1 MDNENKDIYRA
12 DLLLL
17 KKRTVAWTEAHA
29 KWKAYQ
35 RNILLACVIGF
46 GFIIF
51 MLIRVTGKTGMMN
64 QLPLHIS
71 IWVTA
76 IAIYLVARYA
86 YNTCKPP
93 FKSFANARFEMGD
106 HGISYIYQRKMRE
119 YMYFIADEDIKE
131 MIYDEEVFV
140 LYIKGKARL
149 DCLDRKRGKT
159 TQELDEFYAIIAF
172 DEYDVDD
179 LLEPYSDIVK
189 RESGTLRARFVES
202 GVDKMPDYR

>member
-29 KWKAYQ
+29 KWKTYQ
-35 RNILLACVIGF
+35 RGILLVCVLGLCA
-46 GFIIF
+46 IF
-51 MLIRVTGKTGMMN
+51 FTLTKVTGTTGMMN

-71 IWVTA
+71 IWATA
-76 IAIYLVARYA
+76 IAVYLAARFA

-93 FKSFANARFEMGD
+93 FKSFANARFEMSD
-106 HGISYIYQRKMRE
+106 EGIAYVYQRKMRE
-119 YMYFIADEDIKE
+119 YMYFIEDENIEE
-131 MIYDEEVFV
+131 MIYDDEMHV

-159 TQELDEFYAIIAF
+159 TQELEEFYAILAF
-172 DEYDVDD
+172 DEYDADD
-179 LLEPYSDIVK
+179 LLEPYSEIVRK
-189 RESGTLRARFVES
+189 EPGTLRAKFVES
-202 GVDKMPDYR
+202 GVSTMPDYR